1 MVTWGYT
8 AAAVQNLTLQKMCRV
23 LCPLVPGFKPL
34 ADSISQEKHPPPSF
48 SRAGWTLCRGQG

>member
-8 AAAVQNLTLQKMCRV
+8 AAAVRNLTLQKMGRV

-34 ADSISQEKHPPPSF
+34 ADSIRQEKHPPLSF